1 MKHEY
6 TMRSL
11 LRVASC
17 ATALLLVT
25 QASGQPVWR
34 PEKAVEIIT
43 SSDAGGSND
52 RVARVMQKIIQDDKL
67 VSSPI
72 VVVNKPGGNQTL
84 AVAYLNQHAGD
95 AHYLLLANPTV
106 FSNEIAG
113 ITPQKYTDLSLVVNL
128 LTEHTAFTV
137 RKDSP
142 FTSVRDLFDK
152 LKADPA
158 SISIGIVSLGGPNH
172 LTLCSAAKAAGID
185 ARKLKTPVFK
195 TNADSMTAVLGG
207 HLQLVA
213 SSVSAVIEQVKA
225 GNARMLAIAAPK
237 RMAGTLAN
245 VPTLKELG
253 YDVELSSWR
262 AVFGPRG
269 LAPAQIAYWE
279 EVFAKMSATDA
290 WKKDLAN
297 NDWAASFMRSKEGA
311 KYMTNEYN
319 VTKAVMTDLGL
330 AK

>member
-1 MKHEY
+1 MGK
-6 TMRSL
+6 RRVVSIL
-11 LRVASC
+11 LAVALC
-17 ATALLLVT
+17 FTALIAAAGA
-25 QASGQPVWR
+25 QAQSAWR
-34 PEKAVEIIT
+34 PERAVEIIT

-106 FSNEIAG
+106 FGNEIAG

-128 LTEHTAFTV
+128 LTEHTVFTV
-137 RKDSP
+137 RNDSP
-142 FTSVRDLFDK
+142 FKSMRDLFDK

-158 SISIGIVSLGGPNH
+158 AISIGIVSLGGPNH
-172 LTLCSAAKAAGID
+172 LTLCSAVKAAGID

-237 RMAGTLAN
+237 RMSGALAN
-245 VPTLKELG
+245 VPTLRELG
-253 YDVELSSWR
+253 YEVELSSWR
-262 AVFGPRG
+262 AVFGARG
-269 LAPAQIAYWE
+269 FTPAQIAFWE
-279 EVFAKMSATDA
+279 EVFAKMSTTDA

-297 NDWAASFMRSKEGA
+297 NDWAPSFMRSREGV
-311 KYMTNEYN
+311 KYMATEYN
-319 VTKAVMTDLGL
+319 VTRAVMTDLGL